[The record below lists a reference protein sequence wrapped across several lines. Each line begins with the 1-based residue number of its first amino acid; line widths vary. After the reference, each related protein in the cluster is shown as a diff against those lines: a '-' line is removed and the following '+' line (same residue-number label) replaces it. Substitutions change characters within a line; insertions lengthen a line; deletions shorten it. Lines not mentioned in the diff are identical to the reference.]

1 MFLFSKNN
9 TTIPL
14 FDYKKEKSFED
25 RLSESTKIM
34 EKHPDKIP
42 IIVSKCSKSHL
53 NNIDKNKYLV
63 SNDMSLSQF
72 IYTIRKRIKLEA
84 SEALFFFIDNTVPKN
99 SAPLGEL
106 YNLHKD
112 KDGFLYITYNS
123 ENTFG

>member
-1 MFLFSKNN
+1 MFLFSSKTPPPTFNYKN
-9 TTIPL
+9 
-14 FDYKKEKSFED
+14 DKSFDE
-25 RLSESTKIM
+25 RLQESTKIM
-34 EKHPDKIP
+34 EKYPDKLP
-42 IIVSKCSKSHL
+42 IIVSKCSNSNL
-53 NNIDKNKYLV
+53 NDIDKNKYLV
-63 SNDMSLSQF
+63 SNDMILSQF

-99 SAPLGEL
+99 GAPISEL

>member
-1 MFLFSKNN
+1 MFLFSKNDTPN
-9 TTIPL
+9 PI
-14 FDYKKEKSFED
+14 FDYKKEKSFEY

-63 SNDMSLSQF
+63 SNDMILSQF

-99 SAPLGEL
+99 GAPIGEL

>member
-1 MFLFSKNN
+1 MFLFSSGAPKSD
-9 TTIPL
+9 
-14 FDYKKEKSFED
+14 FDYKKEKSFEE
-25 RLSESTKIM
+25 RLQESTKIM
-34 EKHPDKIP
+34 EKYPDKIP
-42 IIVSKCSKSHL
+42 IIVSKTSKSHL

-63 SNDMSLSQF
+63 SNDMVLSQF

-99 SAPLGEL
+99 GAPIGEL

>member
-1 MFLFSKNN
+1 MFLFSKSDAPNP
-9 TTIPL
+9 I
-14 FDYKKEKSFED
+14 FDYKKEKSFEE
-25 RLSESTKIM
+25 RLQESTKIM
-34 EKHPDKIP
+34 EKYPDKIP

-63 SNDMSLSQF
+63 SNDMTLSQF

-99 SAPLGEL
+99 SAPIGEL

>member
-1 MFLFSKNN
+1 MPLILTSLIIFS
-9 TTIPL
+9 
-14 FDYKKEKSFED
+14 YKLYS
-25 RLSESTKIM
+25 S
-34 EKHPDKIP
+34 
-42 IIVSKCSKSHL
+42 SKSDSLKL
-53 NNIDKNKYLV
+53 N
-63 SNDMSLSQF
+63 LSQF

-99 SAPLGEL
+99 SAPIGEL